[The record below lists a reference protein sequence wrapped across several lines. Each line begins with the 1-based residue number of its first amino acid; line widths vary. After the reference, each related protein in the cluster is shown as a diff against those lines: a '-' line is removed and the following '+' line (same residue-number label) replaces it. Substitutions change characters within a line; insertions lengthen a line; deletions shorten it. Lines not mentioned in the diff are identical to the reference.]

1 MPHSMDDLPPYEF
14 AFPGPLRDKLVAAV
28 LSGAKTST
36 TGLFREYEAEG
47 EALPQVGARFAVVDS
62 EERRVAVVEVVD
74 VRVLPLGE
82 VDLRHALDEGEG
94 YASVTQWRAAH
105 EKFWNSDQLR
115 ESLKDPE
122 FVVDDDTLVVA
133 ERFRVVPSGE

>member
-1 MPHSMDDLPPYEF
+1 MDDLPPYEL

-36 TGLFREYEAEG
+36 SGLFREYEAEG
-47 EALPQVGARFAVVDS
+47 EALPQAGERFALLDS
-62 EERRVAVVEVVD
+62 EERRIAVVEVTD
-74 VRVLPLGE
+74 VRVLPLAE

-94 YASVTQWRAAH
+94 YESVAQWRAAH
-105 EKFWNSDQLR
+105 EKFWKSEKLR
-115 ESLKDPE
+115 EFLKDPE

-133 ERFRVVPSGE
+133 ERFRVLPRDS

>member
-1 MPHSMDDLPPYEF
+1 MPASMDDLPPYEL

-36 TGLFREYEAEG
+36 TGLFRGYEAEG
-47 EALPQVGARFAVVDS
+47 EALPQAGERFALLDS
-62 EERRVAVVEVVD
+62 EERRIAVVEVTD
-74 VRVLPLGE
+74 VQVLPLAG

-94 YASVTQWRAAH
+94 YESVAQWRTAH
-105 EKFWNSDQLR
+105 EEFWKSEKLR
-115 ESLKDPE
+115 EFLKDPE

-133 ERFRVVPSGE
+133 ERFRVLPSDS